1 MERHLPSWQKNAT
14 FSLVSTPAEIESA
27 IQKLPTVQLLAVAA
41 WLDDYRT
48 MIQSSENLFE
58 RLDSEE
64 AGIAGQQWLGE

>member
-1 MERHLPSWQKNAT
+1 MPAWRKNAT
-14 FSLVSTPAEIESA
+14 LTLVSTPAEIESA
-27 IQKLPTVQLLAVAA
+27 IQKLPTAQVLAVAA

-64 AGIAGQQWLGE
+64 AELAGQQWLGE